1 MTAINSLSQVN
12 YIRNLINAQQDK
24 LADLTKQSGSGYKSD
39 TFAGLSI
46 NDSRVSIASRT
57 ELLRAEAYKGTITAV
72 TPRIQVAATT
82 LDSMEGSLVE
92 MRDTLL
98 ALKTTDPQGTQIRV
112 AAEAKFRQLIDR
124 LNTKVDGQQIF
135 AGRAAGTAGVGA
147 NYPIPDGDT
156 LLANFQTAL
165 GGPFGSTNAL
175 YTTPV
180 TGVDAFFGTTGA
192 ALTNWFQPGDV
203 NGTTADPTKISDT
216 LTLETGL
223 TALPDPTEPN
233 GSTSFRDALSTLA
246 TLTTVTPADFTGGL
260 DEYSNFITDAIDKL
274 NVAIEGINEVV
285 AKVGQVGDSL
295 TNQTK
300 VFTDSDLNLK
310 TALAAAE
317 EVDSVQVLSDL
328 QARTTQLEATY
339 KVTAQTRGLN
349 LFNYI

>member
-12 YIRNLINAQQDK
+12 YIRNLISAQQDK
-24 LADLTKQSGSGYKSD
+24 LADLTKQSGSGYKAD
-39 TFAGLSI
+39 RFAGLTV
-46 NDSRVSIASRT
+46 NESRVSIASRT
-57 ELLRAEAYKGTITAV
+57 ELLRSEAYKGTITAV
-72 TPRIQVAATT
+72 TPRVQVAATT
-82 LDSMEGSLVE
+82 LDSMENSLVE
-92 MRDTLL
+92 MRDTLI

-124 LNTKVDGQQIF
+124 LNTKVDGLQIF
-135 AGRAAGTAGVGA
+135 AGRAAGSTGVGA

-156 LLANFQTAL
+156 LLANFQASLTPPYANTA
-165 GGPFGSTNAL
+165 AL
-175 YTTPV
+175 NTDV
-180 TGVDAFFGTTGA
+180 NGFFGTTGA
-192 ALTNWFQPGDV
+192 TLTNWFLPGDV

-233 GSTSFRDALSTLA
+233 GSTSFRDALATLA
-246 TLTTVTPADFTGGL
+246 ALTTATPADFAGGIA
-260 DEYSNFITDAIDKL
+260 EYDIFVTDAINKL
-274 NVAIEGINEVV
+274 NGAIEGVNEVV

-295 TNQTK
+295 TSQKK

-310 TALAAAE
+310 KALTDAE

-349 LFNYI
+349 LFNYL

>member
-39 TFAGLSI
+39 TFSGLTV

-72 TPRIQVAATT
+72 TPRIQTAATT
-82 LDSMEGSLVE
+82 LDSMENSLVE

-135 AGRAAGTAGVGA
+135 AGRAAGTTGVGA
-147 NYPIPDGDT
+147 NYPIPSGDT
-156 LLANFQTAL
+156 LLANFQASLTPPYANTAAL
-165 GGPFGSTNAL
+165 NAD
-175 YTTPV
+175 
-180 TGVDAFFGTTGA
+180 VDAFFGTTGA
-192 ALTNWFQPGDV
+192 ALTNWFLPGDV

-233 GSTSFRDALSTLA
+233 GSTSFRDALATLA
-246 TLTTVTPADFTGGL
+246 ALTTATPADFATGG
-260 DEYSNFITDAIDKL
+260 EYDTFITDSILKL
-274 NVAIEGINEVV
+274 NAAITGVNEVV

-295 TNQTK
+295 TSQTK
-300 VFTDSDLNLK
+300 VFKDSDLNLK
-310 TALAAAE
+310 TALASAE

>member
-24 LADLTKQSGSGYKSD
+24 LADLTRQSGSGYKAE
-39 TFAGLSI
+39 TFSGLSI

-72 TPRIQVAATT
+72 TPRIQTAATT
-82 LDSMEGSLVE
+82 LDSIEKGLVE
-92 MRDTLL
+92 MRDDLINLNFIDGETG
-98 ALKTTDPQGTQIRV
+98 DQIRV
-112 AAEAKFRQLIDR
+112 AAEAQFRKLIDR

-135 AGRAAGTAGVGA
+135 AGRAAGTTGVGA
-147 NYPIPDGDT
+147 NYPIPSADT
-156 LLANFQTAL
+156 LIANFQATLTPPYANTAA
-165 GGPFGSTNAL
+165 FNAD
-175 YTTPV
+175 
-180 TGVDAFFGTTGA
+180 VDAFFGTTGA
-192 ALTNWFQPGDV
+192 ALTNWFLPGDV

-223 TALPDPTEPN
+223 TALPDATEPN
-233 GSTSFRDALSTLA
+233 GTTAFRDGLAALAAVMTAQPS
-246 TLTTVTPADFTGGL
+246 DFAGGI
-260 DEYSNFITDAIDKL
+260 DEYRNFVLDAIDKF
-274 NVAIEGINEVV
+274 NGAITGVNTVV
-285 AKVGQVGDSL
+285 AKVGKMGEAL
-295 TNQTK
+295 TDQTN
-300 VFTDSDLNLK
+300 VFKDSDVNLK
-310 TALAAAE
+310 KALASAE